1 MADCPDESYFPL
13 GESYKPLA
21 SEAAIKAKM
30 RPYCKLKMD
39 QPRYTL
45 LLLELQTI
53 IGLHYHGEGHHINPV
68 NPVK

>member
-1 MADCPDESYFPL
+1 MLRFTIDDCLTQVCVANCPDESYFPL

-21 SEAAIKAKM
+21 SEAAIKARM

-45 LLLELQTI
+45 LP
-53 IGLHYHGEGHHINPV
+53 HYIQFITRSP
-68 NPVK
+68 